1 MTFLH
6 SLLKVGGAQ
15 VYILCHFTLK
25 IEEIPFL
32 VGLAKDNKAF
42 FQKSQMR
49 VFAKNSAL
57 LILLS
62 FVFAQDMVC
71 QKRATTRLSTLVD
84 GFLHLG
90 FMFPLML
97 RS

>member
-6 SLLKVGGAQ
+6 SLLKVGAQ

-32 VGLAKDNKAF
+32 VGLAKDNKA